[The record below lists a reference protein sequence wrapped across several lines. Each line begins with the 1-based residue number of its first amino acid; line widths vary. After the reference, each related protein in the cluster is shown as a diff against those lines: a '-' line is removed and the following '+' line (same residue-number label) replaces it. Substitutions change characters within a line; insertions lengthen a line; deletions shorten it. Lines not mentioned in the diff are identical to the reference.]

1 MSIDW
6 IRLLSIIESAII
18 LLLYLRTAYH
28 GLDYGQ
34 RYKQNRPFNIGR
46 GLASLGVVV
55 VEATFIMLFA
65 QRWNDATE
73 PPYFLMAFLANI
85 LLLFGWVYS
94 VRITLKEGRP
104 DA

>member
-1 MSIDW
+1 MNVDW
-6 IRLLSIIESAII
+6 IRLISIVESAIVA
-18 LLLYLRTAYH
+18 LLYLRTAYH
-28 GLDYGQ
+28 GLDYGT
-34 RYKQNRPFNIGR
+34 RYNQNRPFNIGR

-55 VEATFIMLFA
+55 VEATFILLFV
-65 QRWNDATE
+65 QRWHEDTE
-73 PPYFLMAFLANI
+73 PPYFLLTFVSNV